1 MKILVCISNV
11 PDTTSKINFKN
22 SDTEFDSSGIQYIIN
37 PNDEFGL
44 TRAVWF
50 QQKDD
55 SDITVLTVGDS
66 SCEPILR
73 KCLAIGANRAV
84 RINSNPID
92 AFQVAYEIA
101 GFCKKEKF
109 DLIITGRESI
119 DYNGGMVG
127 GLLSE
132 ILDYNYVT
140 NCIDLKINNNI
151 AYTSREIDGGK
162 EECEAQLPI
171 IIGSQKGIVEEK
183 DLIIPNMRGIMQ
195 ARQKP
200 LSVIE
205 SIGEKFKSKSIS
217 FEKPK
222 EKNKIKIVNSENVD
236 ELINLLHNE
245 AKVI

>member
-84 RINSNPID
+84 RINSKPTD

-132 ILDYNYVT
+132 ILDYNY
-140 NCIDLKINNNI
+140 
-151 AYTSREIDGGK
+151 
-162 EECEAQLPI
+162 QLFY
-171 IIGSQKGIVEEK
+171 V
-183 DLIIPNMRGIMQ
+183 DLI
-195 ARQKP
+195 
-200 LSVIE
+200 
-205 SIGEKFKSKSIS
+205 
-217 FEKPK
+217 
-222 EKNKIKIVNSENVD
+222 
-236 ELINLLHNE
+236 
-245 AKVI
+245 

>member
-1 MKILVCISNV
+1 M
-11 PDTTSKINFKN
+11 
-22 SDTEFDSSGIQYIIN
+22 
-37 PNDEFGL
+37 
-44 TRAVWF
+44 
-50 QQKDD
+50 
-55 SDITVLTVGDS
+55 
-66 SCEPILR
+66 
-73 KCLAIGANRAV
+73 
-84 RINSNPID
+84 RINSKPTD

-151 AYTSREIDGGK
+151 AHTSREIDGGK

-205 SIGEKFKSKSIS
+205 SIGEKFKSKTIS